1 MEKGQPLGKNTC
13 QAVLYT
19 FFISS
24 LHIFHPAHLGGLLN
38 MSPHDCFRFIRI
50 SSFQAVNDSLV
61 EFNSILVSLLLRYNS
76 SQQNC
81 LPKTH
86 HGVNETNQQRISGC
100 LGYTI
105 K

>member
-24 LHIFHPAHLGGLLN
+24 LYIFHPAHLGGLLN

-50 SSFQAVNDSLV
+50 SLFQALNDSLV
-61 EFNSILVSLLLRYNS
+61 EFNSILVALPMELMKQIS
-76 SQQNC
+76 SGFPVASAIQ
-81 LPKTH
+81 
-86 HGVNETNQQRISGC
+86 I
-100 LGYTI
+100 
-105 K
+105 